1 MPFQGGL
8 FMHTIS
14 NTLGERI
21 RLLRKRA
28 GMSQEQLALK
38 AEMAPSF
45 VGEIERGIKKPS
57 IESIEK
63 LSNALEISVSE
74 LFNYDTD
81 TYETNASCFEDK
93 ILIKLEQ
100 CSIFERDM
108 YRIIDYALQLKELK
122 E

>member
-1 MPFQGGL
+1 M
-8 FMHTIS
+8 IA
-14 NTLGERI
+14 I
-21 RLLRKRA
+21 RLVLNR
-28 GMSQEQLALK
+28 L
-38 AEMAPSF
+38 
-45 VGEIERGIKKPS
+45 
-57 IESIEK
+57 

-100 CSIFERDM
+100 CSISERDM
-108 YRIIDYALQLKELK
+108 LYRIIDYALQLKELK

>member
-1 MPFQGGL
+1 
-8 FMHTIS
+8 MHTIS

-21 RLLRKRA
+21 RLLRKKA

-74 LFNYDTD
+74 LFNYNLD
-81 TYETNASCFEDK
+81 TYETNISCFEDK
-93 ILIKLEQ
+93 ILVKLEQ
-100 CSIFERDM
+100 CTKNDRDLLF
-108 YRIIDYALQLKELK
+108 RLLDIALKLKESK
-122 E
+122 Q